1 MTNFHGGVYDFA
13 VGGHIQLFAYYR
25 KHSVSCMC
33 DIITTLDI
41 RPKVV
46 CDIYV
51 TDSQPLKLITPIINP
66 LFTIALCW

>member
-51 TDSQPLKLITPIINP
+51 TDSQ
-66 LFTIALCW
+66 